1 MSGEKSDVQEAISF
15 YFDQYLNALIIP
27 DSEIYEEVSL
37 FDFSGKIIYN
47 GSANKCISLQ
57 NLSPGIYFCNLTD
70 KFNRFIGAK
79 FIVL

>member
-1 MSGEKSDVQEAISF
+1 MNV
-15 YFDQYLNALIIP
+15 LNIR
-27 DSEIYEEVSL
+27 DSENYKVLSI
-37 FDFSGKIIYN
+37 FDFSGRIIYN

-70 KFNRFIGAK
+70 KFNRFSGAK